1 MKLSVIIPIYNVQD
15 YLAVCL
21 DSVIVPGLPDYEI
34 VAVND
39 GSTDSSGAILADYAA
54 RYPDLIRPVTTEN
67 GGLGHARNTGMAI
80 AGGEYFLFL
89 DSDDFLAPGALKEI
103 LAVLDGSFDIGLF
116 DFITVNPDGRELRRD
131 RGCEREGAF
140 RFSDFPAV
148 LLSPPNAF
156 NKLWRSALFR
166 ESGIRFP
173 DRQWFEDLATIPRL
187 YLRAQT
193 LRYFPAA
200 WHRYLKRPG
209 SITNSPRVERN
220 REMLDA
226 VEAFMA
232 DYTEQGAAGK
242 YRGELEAMAAYHE
255 LLTSS
260 TRVALVDP
268 RSPVLDALRED
279 FLARFPD
286 WRSNPYVRG
295 WPKKHLLLAE
305 MIGHRQYRLLHLLL
319 KLNQLKYR

>member
-54 RYPDLIRPVTTEN
+54 RYPDLIRTVTT
-67 GGLGHARNTGMAI
+67 
-80 AGGEYFLFL
+80 
-89 DSDDFLAPGALKEI
+89 DDFLAPGALKEI